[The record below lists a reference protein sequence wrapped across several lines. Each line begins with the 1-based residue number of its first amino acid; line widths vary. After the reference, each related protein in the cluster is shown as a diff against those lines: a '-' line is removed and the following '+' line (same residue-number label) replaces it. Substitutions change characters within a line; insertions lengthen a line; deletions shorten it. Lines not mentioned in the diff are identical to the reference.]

1 MLEMMD
7 DGECKLIS
15 GAFGLAVQGTL
26 LACCFAVL
34 FIKRLRESP
43 RRPWLIWFFDLSK
56 QAFSSGLQHGA
67 NLLFGV
73 SLARDGRASQCGW
86 YFVLYVITSTAA
98 ILVVAAAMAAVNWLV
113 VRYQCLLLKTGEYG
127 SPPSWRTWL
136 VQLLVWGAIGL
147 GEKVLTT
154 FSLVVPFRR
163 TLGELAAWLE
173 QPLLP
178 YPHLELILIMVV
190 TPVLLNIISV
200 VIFDN
205 IMKHKKGSGASE
217 EGGGS
222 PSSSCAA
229 QHMPFPATRCSRAA
243 LRDPLIAS
251 RAEAEAEDAA
261 AARTCEEGAL
271 PPPRRHR

>member
-1 MLEMMD
+1 MMEEEE
-7 DGECKLIS
+7 ECKLIS

-34 FIKRLRESP
+34 FIKRWRESP

-98 ILVVAAAMAAVNWLV
+98 ILVVAAAMAAVNYLV
-113 VRYQCLLLKTGEYG
+113 VRYQCLLLRTGEYG

-136 VQLLVWGAIGL
+136 AQLLVWGAIGI

-163 TLGELAAWLE
+163 PLGELAAWLE

-190 TPVLLNIISV
+190 TPVLLNVISV

-205 IMKHKKGSGASE
+205 IMKRKKGCDASD
-217 EGGGS
+217 GGGDGS
-222 PSSSCAA
+222 LSSSRTA
-229 QHMPFPATRCSRAA
+229 QPMPSASSWPRAA
-243 LRDPLIAS
+243 LHDPLIAS
-251 RAEAEAEDAA
+251 RAEADAGDAA
-261 AARTCEEGAL
+261 AARACEEGRV
-271 PPPRRHR
+271 PPPRTRR